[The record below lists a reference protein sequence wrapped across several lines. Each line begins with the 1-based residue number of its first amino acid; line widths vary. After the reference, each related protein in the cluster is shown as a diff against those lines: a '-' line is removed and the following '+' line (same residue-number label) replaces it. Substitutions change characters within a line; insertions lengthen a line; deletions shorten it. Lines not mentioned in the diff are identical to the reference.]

1 MRLVVLSGLLLGIIA
16 AVAPQLHAQSQES
29 PTLFGSDYELSF
41 GQLRDTLYVLDSA
54 YLEVRLDQ
62 QMIYHRFR
70 SGRVEKFPCSTGDAA
85 IEDGIRTRPGIFT
98 VQWKSKKYMS
108 KQFEV
113 YLNYW
118 MPFDGGIGFHGLAG
132 RSYYRYLGRR
142 PSSHGCVR
150 ISNETGSK
158 LFPNVP
164 PGTVVYVNDGS
175 PARVLCFGDSSI
187 ASLRFVGSDDES
199 LLKQRLDDVQAE
211 RWDAPSLSTRLA
223 LPVRTK
229 LPEGIAVGK
238 VNARRITQRPIP
250 LIKLSSPPVD
260 TPHPV
265 SISRPELYVP
275 VSEVRED

>member
-1 MRLVVLSGLLLGIIA
+1 MRLVVVFGLLCIFA
-16 AVAPQLHAQSQES
+16 AVAPPSRAQGQES
-29 PTLFGSDYELSF
+29 PVLFGPDYELSF
-41 GQLRDTLYVLDSA
+41 LQLRDTLYVLDSS

-70 SGRVEKFPCSTGDAA
+70 SGRVEKFTCSTGDPT

-164 PGTVVYVNDGS
+164 AGTVVYVHDGN
-175 PARVLCFGDSSI
+175 PARILCFGDSSM
-187 ASLRFVGSDDES
+187 AALQVVGKTDES

-211 RWDAPSLSTRLA
+211 RWDAPSLTTRLA
-223 LPVRTK
+223 LPSRTK

-250 LIKLSSPPVD
+250 LIKLAAPLMD
-260 TPHPV
+260 TSHPV
-265 SISRPELYVP
+265 TIRKPVLYVP
-275 VSEVRED
+275 VAVVEEDS

>member
-1 MRLVVLSGLLLGIIA
+1 MQVRLAVLSGLLGIIA
-16 AVAPQLHAQSQES
+16 ALAPQLRAQSQES
-29 PTLFGSDYELSF
+29 PVLFGPDYELSF

-70 SGRVEKFPCSTGDAA
+70 SGRVEKFPCSTGDPT

-98 VQWKSKKYMS
+98 VQWKSKKHMS
-108 KQFEV
+108 QQFEV

-158 LFPNVP
+158 LFPKVP
-164 PGTVVYVNDGS
+164 AGTVVYVHDGS
-175 PARVLCFGDSSI
+175 PARILCFGDSSM
-187 ASLRFVGSDDES
+187 AALQFVDSEDKS

-211 RWDAPSLSTRLA
+211 RWDSPSLTTRLA
-223 LPVRTK
+223 LPSRTK

-250 LIKLSSPPVD
+250 LIRLTAPVMD
-260 TPHPV
+260 TSHPV
-265 SISRPELYVP
+265 TIRKPVLYEP
-275 VSEVRED
+275 VAQVD